1 MSFPL
6 GQEYNFN
13 KLSPSEVNSL
23 GETYDFESIM
33 HYARNTF
40 SRGTYVDTIVPRRD
54 GVSNIRPE
62 IGQRVRLSPGD
73 ISQANKLYSCP
84 SEYICPFILLP
95 FSQLEGY
102 HSFNIHCWQLSPNMA
117 SQLKNYLD
125 CVKHCCSFYQQN
137 NIVNKC
143 LCR

>member
-84 SEYICPFILLP
+84 SEYFVPL
-95 FSQLEGY
+95 
-102 HSFNIHCWQLSPNMA
+102 
-117 SQLKNYLD
+117 
-125 CVKHCCSFYQQN
+125 SFYHFHNWKVPIPSISITANYRQM
-137 NIVNKC
+137 
-143 LCR
+143 

>member
-84 SEYICPFILLP
+84 SEYFVPL
-95 FSQLEGY
+95 
-102 HSFNIHCWQLSPNMA
+102 
-117 SQLKNYLD
+117 
-125 CVKHCCSFYQQN
+125 SFYHFHNWKVLIPSISITGNYRQ
-137 NIVNKC
+137 I
-143 LCR
+143 

>member
-84 SEYICPFILLP
+84 SEYLVPLSCYH
-95 FSQLEGY
+95 SQWEGL
-102 HSFNIHCWQLSPNMA
+102 HSFNIHYWQLSPNMV
-117 SQLKNYLD
+117 SQLENELD
-125 CVKHCCSFYQQN
+125 CVKYCWGFYQQN
-137 NIVNKC
+137 SIVNKC
-143 LCR
+143 M

>member
-84 SEYICPFILLP
+84 SEYLVRLSC
-95 FSQLEGY
+95 Y
-102 HSFNIHCWQLSPNMA
+102 HFQNWKVLIPSIPTTGNYRQIWGPNYGMGLFM
-117 SQLKNYLD
+117 S
-125 CVKHCCSFYQQN
+125 S
-137 NIVNKC
+137 IVGVSINEIA
-143 LCR
+143 L